1 MRKII
6 AMIGQPA
13 CGKSTIMRA
22 FLERVAP
29 WQEVELT
36 KLVPSLYN
44 KGTDTH
50 VLGRYAKDA
59 PFPGT
64 DRFSMAVQPQAI
76 QFVKDNPTANIV
88 FEGDRLGTQS
98 FLEFCAD
105 QPDTE
110 FHLMVVS
117 VSDGTLE
124 VRHVNRGD
132 TQSEIFKKGRETK
145 VSNLRSNM
153 TLMGY
158 ITEFRNESPED
169 TRLAVE
175 WMWHQLIPA

>member
-1 MRKII
+1 
-6 AMIGQPA
+6 MIGQPA

-50 VLGRYAKDA
+50 VLGRYAKDE

-64 DRFSMAVQPQAI
+64 DRYSMAVQPQAI
-76 QFVKDNPTANIV
+76 EFIKNTKSNVV

-98 FLEFCAD
+98 FLEFLAD
-105 QPDTE
+105 QPDTT
-110 FHLMVVS
+110 FHIVHVS
-117 VSDGTLE
+117 VADSTLE
-124 VRHVNRGD
+124 SRHTSRGD
-132 TQSEIFKKGRETK
+132 SQSEIFKKGRETK

-158 ITEFRNESPED
+158 IIDFPNETPDD
-169 TRLAVE
+169 TRAVVE
-175 WMWHQLIPA
+175 WMWHELWPTKS

>member
-22 FLERVAP
+22 FIERVAP

-50 VLGRYAKDA
+50 VLGRYAKDE

-64 DRFSMAVQPQAI
+64 DRYSMAVQPAAI
-76 QFVKDNPTANIV
+76 EFVKNTKSNIV

-98 FLEFCAD
+98 FLEFLAD

-110 FHLMVVS
+110 FHVMHIEVAAA
-117 VSDGTLE
+117 TLHT
-124 VRHVNRGD
+124 RHGSRGD
-132 TQSEIFKKGRETK
+132 SQSEVFKKGRETK

-158 ITEFRNESPED
+158 ITDFDNETPED
-169 TRLAVE
+169 TVNAVQ
-175 WMWHQLIPA
+175 WMWQQLIPIS